1 MNLNPSVIDFSS
13 VITRTGTFSESL
25 LLYQSINDKM
35 FTPCTVRSLIV
46 VHGHFAYYMFFLNNN
61 KNNNNTN
68 NLFCLCAPVKRN
80 L

>member
-46 VHGHFAYYMFFLNNN
+46 VHGHFAYYMFFFKIIIKIIIILIIY
-61 KNNNNTN
+61 
-68 NLFCLCAPVKRN
+68 FASVHQ
-80 L
+80 